1 MADFRSDGKWDGY
14 LEWCD
19 RYFWAV
25 DADFPTEILP
35 EDTGLIFADDY
46 DAEVIRMGAEVKLAP
61 ARRKKITRDLAQ
73 TAARR
78 LARMRDP
85 MGRY

>member
-1 MADFRSDGKWDGY
+1 
-14 LEWCD
+14 
-19 RYFWAV
+19 
-25 DADFPTEILP
+25 
-35 EDTGLIFADDY
+35 
-46 DAEVIRMGAEVKLAP
+46 MGPEVKLAP
-61 ARRKKITRDLAQ
+61 ARRKKITHDLAQ